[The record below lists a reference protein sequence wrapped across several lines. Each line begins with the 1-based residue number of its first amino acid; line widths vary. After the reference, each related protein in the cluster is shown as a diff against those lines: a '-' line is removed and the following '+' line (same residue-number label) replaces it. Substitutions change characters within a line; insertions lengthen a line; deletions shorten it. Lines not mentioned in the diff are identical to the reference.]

1 MALNI
6 AIQTARGSRRSSGS
20 APSSIR
26 RAAAMSTGAAVT
38 SAKPGE
44 QHEDEGSLQHRSMRA
59 PGSVSL
65 SVFAVT
71 ASNSQSASV
80 TKTAS

>member
-1 MALNI
+1 
-6 AIQTARGSRRSSGS
+6 
-20 APSSIR
+20 
-26 RAAAMSTGAAVT
+26 MSTGAAVT